1 MQVGNLKKMQIRIC
15 TIQITIITFYK
26 KNPGSEKNDGKTKQ
40 NKNENVYAAIS
51 LFLVSAFETL

>member
-1 MQVGNLKKMQIRIC
+1 MTNPSSLLPESTVFRLQSLLFI
-15 TIQITIITFYK
+15 K

>member
-1 MQVGNLKKMQIRIC
+1 MYLDYNHY
-15 TIQITIITFYK
+15 FYE

-51 LFLVSAFETL
+51 LFLVSAFQTL